1 MDIQLTSVTPDS
13 AGFAELR
20 SQSMA
25 EGFNML
31 RRLEDNWLSGHN
43 RFDRPGEKLIGASVE
58 GFIIGVCGLNIDPFT
73 LKNWHRTSA
82 TSLCRLRMEKKAG
95 WQRSAQRDT

>member
-13 AGFAELR
+13 PGFAELR

-31 RRLEDNWLSGHN
+31 RRLEDNWLSGLN
-43 RFDRPGEKLIGASVE
+43 RFDRPGEKLIGASVD
-58 GFIIGVCGLNIDPFT
+58 GVIVGVGGLNIHPFT
-73 LKNWHRTSA
+73 LKKWHRTSA
-82 TSLCRLRMEKKAG
+82 TSLRRLRMEEKAG
-95 WQRSAQRDT
+95 WQRPAQ

>member
-13 AGFAELR
+13 PGFAELI

-43 RFDRPGEKLIGASVE
+43 RFDRP
-58 GFIIGVCGLNIDPFT
+58 
-73 LKNWHRTSA
+73 
-82 TSLCRLRMEKKAG
+82 
-95 WQRSAQRDT
+95 

>member
-1 MDIQLTSVTPDS
+1 MQFEITGRIMDIQLTSVTPDS
-13 AGFAELR
+13 PGFAELR

-43 RFDRPGEKLIGASVE
+43 RFDRPGEKLIRCTWQVSDQPSSYGQRPKTYQWAE
-58 GFIIGVCGLNIDPFT
+58 
-73 LKNWHRTSA
+73 RTQS
-82 TSLCRLRMEKKAG
+82 
-95 WQRSAQRDT
+95 